1 MMACGSIVTNGVA
14 NNATVA
20 RAMLGRQNGIMQISP
35 DQITVGILAGGE
47 GRRLGGIDKGWY
59 SLAGQSL
66 VERTIER
73 VRPQA
78 ARIVIS
84 ANRSAA
90 RYRKL
95 GYTVHG
101 DDSDDHRG
109 PLAGIA
115 TVLKAAAT
123 PYVLIVPVDT
133 PMLPLD
139 LAQRLAAAMKPD
151 TDLAVARTPE
161 RLHPLHALLRRS
173 MLDEIQAAL
182 FSGVR
187 RVTDWQ
193 NDTARVVVDWD
204 CEECFANINSDQ
216 DAEALAERL

>member
-1 MMACGSIVTNGVA
+1 MHIT
-14 NNATVA
+14 
-20 RAMLGRQNGIMQISP
+20 P
-35 DQITVGILAGGE
+35 EQITAGILAGGE

-66 VERTIER
+66 IERTLER

-84 ANRSAA
+84 ANRSVA

-95 GYTVHG
+95 GYTVRG

-139 LAQRLAAAMKPD
+139 LGERLAAAMKPG

-161 RLHPLHALLRRS
+161 RLHPLHALMRRS
-173 MLDEIQAAL
+173 VLDDVQAAL

-193 NDTARVVVDWD
+193 NDTARAIVDWPS
-204 CEECFANINSDQ
+204 EERFTNVNSDE
-216 DAEALAERL
+216 DAEALVERL

>member
-1 MMACGSIVTNGVA
+1 MKIA
-14 NNATVA
+14 
-20 RAMLGRQNGIMQISP
+20 P
-35 DQITVGILAGGE
+35 EQITAGILAGGE

-66 VERTIER
+66 IERTIQR

-84 ANRSAA
+84 ANRSLS

-95 GYTVHG
+95 GYTVHA

-133 PMLPLD
+133 PMMPLD
-139 LAQRLAAAMKPD
+139 MAERLAAAMKPD
-151 TDLAVARTPE
+151 TDIAIARTPE
-161 RLHPLHALLRRS
+161 RLHPLHALMRRS
-173 MLDEIQAAL
+173 MLDDVQAAL

-187 RVTDWQ
+187 RVADWQ
-193 NDTARVVVDWD
+193 ENTDRVIVDWAS
-204 CEECFANINSDQ
+204 EERFANINSDE
-216 DAEALAERL
+216 DARTLAERL

>member
-1 MMACGSIVTNGVA
+1 MK
-14 NNATVA
+14 
-20 RAMLGRQNGIMQISP
+20 ISV
-35 DQITVGILAGGE
+35 DQITAGILAGGE

-59 SLAGQSL
+59 ELAGRSL
-66 VERTIER
+66 IERTIDR

-78 ARIVIS
+78 GRIVIS
-84 ANRSAA
+84 ANRSMV
-90 RYRKL
+90 RYRTL

-101 DDSDDHRG
+101 DDTDDRRG

-139 LAQRLAAAMKPD
+139 LAERLAAAMKSD
-151 TDLAVARTPE
+151 TDVAIARTPDQ
-161 RLHPLHALLRRS
+161 LHPLHALMRRS
-173 MLDEIQAAL
+173 LLDDVQAAL

-187 RVTDWQ
+187 RVVEWQ
-193 NDTARVVVDWD
+193 EPLDRVVVDWQ
-204 CEECFANINSDQ
+204 FNARFHNINSVEDIQ
-216 DAEALAERL
+216 AIDALL